1 MVRSSAVV
9 VVVVVVVM
17 VDVSLVV
24 PVPEAG
30 PVVAVD
36 TPLPLDFFEGGDGGV
51 LPKPLAAKRQ
61 IDDV

>member
-9 VVVVVVVM
+9 VVVVM
-17 VDVSLVV
+17 VDASLVV

-36 TPLPLDFFEGGDGGV
+36 TPLLLDFFEGGGGGV

-61 IDDV
+61 IDDGG